1 MPLPLIYGALFGI
14 STSSHFV
21 LLCLL
26 QIIMIEV
33 LNMTFFLCANQA
45 RLNKRFK
52 KLSGLEIYI
61 IYHSAIKTVNMRQF
75 L

>member
-1 MPLPLIYGALFGI
+1 VPLPLIYGAVFGI

-33 LNMTFFLCANQA
+33 LNVTFFLCANQA
-45 RLNKRFK
+45 RLNKRFN
-52 KLSGLEIYI
+52 KLSGFGNISFTIRKSRL
-61 IYHSAIKTVNMRQF
+61 SR
-75 L
+75 